1 MKELLRKIK
10 SLPTA
15 TTAEG
20 QGVQELQLLVDALVE
35 KSNELGLNVDITF
48 MTKWK

>member
-15 TTAEG
+15 TSVQEQNA
-20 QGVQELQLLVDALVE
+20 QELQLLVDALVQ
-35 KSNELGLNVDITF
+35 KSNELGLTMNITF
-48 MTKWK
+48 NNKEK